1 MNTVVWVL
9 ISLVNSGH
17 FVHSIVPT
25 MEFNTREKC
34 ESAITAFEKESDNQ
48 TGRARMRCVR
58 IEK

>member
-34 ESAITAFEKESDNQ
+34 ETAITVFVNETDNKV
-48 TGRARMRCVR
+48 GRAQMRCVR

>member
-17 FVHSIVPT
+17 LVHSVVPT

-34 ESAITAFEKESDNQ
+34 EAAVTVFVNETDNQ